1 MSGTHNHLSMT
12 LVNQMDQ
19 LVEEIKENSISLLD
33 TIKVPRNLGMISERL
48 PKPNY
53 NSNPVLQRNA
63 SQPSRIGQISG
74 LAKQAEKDREVL

>member
-1 MSGTHNHLSMT
+1 MPGTHNHLSMT

-19 LVEEIKENSISLLD
+19 LVEEIKENGIQLLD

-53 NSNPVLQRNA
+53 NSNPVL
-63 SQPSRIGQISG
+63 
-74 LAKQAEKDREVL
+74 